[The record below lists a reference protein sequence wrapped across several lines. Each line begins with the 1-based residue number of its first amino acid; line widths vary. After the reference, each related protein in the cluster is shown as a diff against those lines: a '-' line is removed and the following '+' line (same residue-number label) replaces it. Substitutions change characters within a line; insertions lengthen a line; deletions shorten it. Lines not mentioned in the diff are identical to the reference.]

1 MYNAIYVL
9 LEECQ
14 RDVVTRLVLR
24 TKVLMKLPQYTWYYT
39 TEELADDDI
48 DTLIVNDQD
57 HDQCHTN
64 FRVGEETIS
73 QHESPMNK
81 TIKYVTT
88 TC

>member
-9 LEECQ
+9 LEECL

-24 TKVLMKLPQYTWYYT
+24 TKVLMKLPQYTLYYT

-57 HDQCHTN
+57 HD
-64 FRVGEETIS
+64 
-73 QHESPMNK
+73 
-81 TIKYVTT
+81 
-88 TC
+88 